1 MADFVAVI
9 RRAVDGLA
17 NNTPEMRI
25 RVYEKARG
33 AVQRQLESMKPQP
46 SEDMLRRQMEKLEA
60 AIRDVEAEHREA
72 TPPDDA
78 AALAAA
84 TQLDVDDATSA
95 AEVAN
100 EAVSDR
106 YEGEPTDADA
116 FGPAQD
122 TDYQQTDAPSEPQAD
137 TPAELQ
143 ADYADYQEPVTAE
156 AQPQPVQPYDVAA
169 GHYHQPAEPEWVSE
183 PQAPLSYPAD
193 SAEDQ
198 YAPDDVQ
205 HDAPLS
211 SHAGDPFENDDDA
224 RYDEPAVAP
233 VHHSH
238 LEHAS
243 ITTDEAVSDSQGFF
257 HDAPEPE
264 AEPVDATEREDAPL
278 EAYDAPVSPRPAPAW
293 PDAPSTA
300 PVVTSYSQPEPTVDW
315 HPEEVPPPPAPQ
327 AIEEHAWAD
336 EADYQ
341 DVEPNRQP
349 AKTFDESAAGELF
362 SAHFDEQTHVAA
374 EARMPPV
381 SDFPDLDP
389 APAPA
394 RSPEL
399 EPHDPFADFIS
410 AKADSVPEKAAPE
423 PDPWNDLEELIGYD
437 KTKAADAASGA
448 VIGAAAGVAAAKA
461 AGSPLD
467 ANPRDPKADNQEL
480 EELMAQPVARPYR
493 VAPKPKRNYVGML
506 LGVVGLAILAGGGY
520 ALWLNRDALSGL
532 ISGTEGAA
540 PAVQQAS
547 QPAAQPAAGT
557 PAPAAQQPEKQT
569 AAATPAT
576 PTGAAATP
584 GEPQK
589 FTQRLLADGT
599 ETDTGTGGP
608 SAGAANQSVAQ
619 LNAPGAAP
627 QAPAATAPPAS
638 SGTPA
643 TGTPGAAAP
652 GVPPASQPANTVA
665 VAGNKIFLYEE
676 RVGQSSPTAVEGS
689 VSWSL
694 QNEAVE
700 NGKTE
705 PAVQGRI
712 SIPGRGLT
720 ALVTFK
726 RNTDPSLPASHLVEF
741 VFSLPPNFEGGTI
754 DSVQRISMKQ
764 TEQDRGD
771 PLVAVPAK
779 ITPDFHMIALND
791 FPDARA
797 RNLDLIRSRDWIDVP
812 LVYSTG
818 RRALLTMQKGDDGR
832 KAFDEAVRVWQA
844 AAPQQGQ

>member
-72 TPPDDA
+72 APPDDDA
-78 AALAAA
+78 SLAAA
-84 TQLDVDDATSA
+84 QPDELITEAPAEPVQAYEEPSEAAA
-95 AEVAN
+95 AE
-100 EAVSDR
+100 
-106 YEGEPTDADA
+106 
-116 FGPAQD
+116 
-122 TDYQQTDAPSEPQAD
+122 
-137 TPAELQ
+137 
-143 ADYADYQEPVTAE
+143 E
-156 AQPQPVQPYDVAA
+156 AQTEAFHQPQGEREADPAYGDDHQQAEPEPLPVQPYDVSE
-169 GHYHQPAEPEWVSE
+169 GHYASQVEPEWVNQPVADTSSE
-183 PQAPLSYPAD
+183 PYQPDHSEDALVSVEAEPQTSSNDPFAD
-193 SAEDQ
+193 E
-198 YAPDDVQ
+198 DDVETER
-205 HDAPLS
+205 PI
-211 SHAGDPFENDDDA
+211 
-224 RYDEPAVAP
+224 PAV
-233 VHHSH
+233 HHGH
-238 LEHAS
+238 FDQAS
-243 ITTDEAVSDSQGFF
+243 ITTDEAVIDRNAWMQ
-257 HDAPEPE
+257 PETETKHPDETPE
-264 AEPVDATEREDAPL
+264 ADAPVDAYE
-278 EAYDAPVSPRPAPAW
+278 APVPERPVSVAPAW

-300 PVVTSYSQPEPTVDW
+300 PVVGGYSQPEPVVDW
-315 HPEEVPPPPAPQ
+315 TPDEVPVRATRPM
-327 AIEEHAWAD
+327 EEHAWAD
-336 EADYQ
+336 EADYR
-341 DVEPNRQP
+341 DAEPS
-349 AKTFDESAAGELF
+349 AKTFDDAAAAELF
-362 SAHFDEQTHVAA
+362 SAHFEEPTHVATD
-374 EARMPPV
+374 ARMPPV

-389 APAPA
+389 APSQS
-394 RSPEL
+394 RGPEL
-399 EPHDPFADFIS
+399 EPHDPFAEFIS
-410 AKADSVPEKAAPE
+410 AKPE
-423 PDPWNDLEELIGYD
+423 PVATAKPEPAEADPWNDLEELIGYD
-437 KTKAADAASGA
+437 KTKAA
-448 VIGAAAGVAAAKA
+448 AAATGVAAGA
-461 AGSPLD
+461 AGIAAARAATTSD
-467 ANPRDPKADNQEL
+467 VKPRDQLAENQEL

-493 VAPKPKRNYVGML
+493 VAPKPKRNYVGIL

-520 ALWLNRDALSGL
+520 AIWLNRDALSGL
-532 ISGTEGAA
+532 IGGADSA
-540 PAVQQAS
+540 TPAVQQTS
-547 QPAAQPAAGT
+547 QPAGQPAQTGT
-557 PAPAAQQPEKQT
+557 PATQTPPAKQ
-569 AAATPAT
+569 AAATTPAT
-576 PTGAAATP
+576 QSPASGKP

-589 FTQRLLADGT
+589 FTQRLMPDGT
-599 ETDTGTGGP
+599 EKDTGSGGP
-608 SAGAANQSVAQ
+608 AGAAGNQSVAQ
-619 LNAPGAAP
+619 VSPPAAATQPPAGNAAP
-627 QAPAATAPPAS
+627 ANGAS
-638 SGTPA
+638 
-643 TGTPGAAAP
+643 TPGAAAGATAP
-652 GVPPASQPANTVA
+652 GVPPSSPPANTVA

-694 QNEAVE
+694 QKEAVE

-741 VFSLPPNFEGGTI
+741 VFSLPPNFEGGSI

-812 LVYSTG
+812 LIYSNG

-832 KAFDEAVRVWQA
+832 KAFDEATRVWQA
-844 AAPQQGQ
+844 AAPQGQ